1 MKVKICLFVFL
12 LAKIYTVQAQ
22 KAFII
27 NDFIKGYTLNF
38 ISDSTNSRVKEY
50 YKLTVNESKK
60 TVLEYGAKE
69 LSSSQV
75 SKTAKTIAFK
85 NIPVKN
91 IRVLGDVNFDGRPD
105 IIIFDTEIQD
115 EGCYNPIATANIFI
129 NLPSSFVYSRDISNI
144 YNNVHCLRGGSF
156 MIDPTY
162 KRIITSS
169 SGGAAIHGIEHY
181 SVTGK
186 EAKMLSDF
194 LQDGFVN
201 SPFSQITGKRWENN
215 KYVSFSSLSLYEPI
229 LGKNKLLAFDT
240 KNGKGRVIL
249 FKKDNILYY
258 AFQQNDEY
266 QFVSFAYPSSPE
278 KADKA
283 IFKFRKQDSGYE
295 LEFNSGTIK
304 YLLYETPD
312 GIGIKINV
320 NGKIADWQGLA
331 KQGTLA
337 RLANTEYKNLL
348 KE

>member
-69 LSSSQV
+69 LSSSQI
-75 SKTAKTIAFK
+75 SKTAKTISFK
-85 NIPVKN
+85 NIDGKN

-105 IIIFDTEIQD
+105 IIIFDTEIQN

-129 NLPSSFVYSRDISNI
+129 NLPSGFVSSPSISSV
-144 YNNVHCLRGGSF
+144 YNNAYCMRGGSF
-156 MIDPTY
+156 KINPQY
-162 KRIITSS
+162 KQIITSS
-169 SGGAAIHGIEHY
+169 LGGAANHGIEHY

-186 EAKMLSDF
+186 EAKILSSF
-194 LQDGFVN
+194 EEDGFAN
-201 SPFSQITGKRWENN
+201 SPFTQITGKRWENN
-215 KYVSFSSLSLYEPI
+215 KYVSFSSLSLYEPN

-249 FKKDNILYY
+249 FKADNILYY

-266 QFVSFAYPSSPE
+266 QFVSFAHPSSPE

-312 GIGIKINV
+312 GVGIKINI
-320 NGKIADWQGLA
+320 NGKIADWQGVGNE
-331 KQGTLA
+331 GTLSS
-337 RLANTEYKNLL
+337 LSNTKLVNVV